1 MSYNGWTNKE
11 TWLVNLWVGDLLAEM
26 KQDGA
31 DLEEDWIEDYVCE
44 LLATD
49 NSTVEGGFTSD
60 LLSCA
65 IGEVNWKEILESL
78 EQ

>member
-1 MSYNGWTNKE
+1 MTYNGWTNKE

-31 DLEEDWIEDYVCE
+31 DLDEDWIEDYVCE
-44 LLATD
+44 LFATD
-49 NSTVEGGFTSD
+49 NSTVEDGFASD

-78 EQ
+78 EV